1 MDGIW
6 VNQIYTKYMNS
17 IYLHIAIKMD
27 GTWVNEIY
35 TNMSM
40 AKYEQ
45 Q

>member
-1 MDGIW
+1 
-6 VNQIYTKYMNS
+6 MNS